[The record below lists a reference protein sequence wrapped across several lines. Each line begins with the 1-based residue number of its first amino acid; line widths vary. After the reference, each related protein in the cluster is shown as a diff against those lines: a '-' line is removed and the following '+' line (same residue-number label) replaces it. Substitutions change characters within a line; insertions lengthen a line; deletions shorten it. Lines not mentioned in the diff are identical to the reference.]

1 MPLPQLLASKD
12 FLSIPSFAKNTSGQ
26 AFWLKFMSSLFFH
39 GFIRSSN
46 IVWEPAL
53 SGRWSGCRGQA
64 QSPAPAGSHSPTA
77 CDPLFGMLV
86 SRRHGGGEELA
97 QGCSTTGCL
106 EDLLQEAGARS
117 GFSAKVPSEDRLA
130 GEKAS

>member
-1 MPLPQLLASKD
+1 MPLPRLLASKD

-39 GFIRSSN
+39 GFIHSSS

-53 SGRWSGCRGQA
+53 SGRRGQA

-77 CDPLFGMLV
+77 CDPLFSMLV
-86 SRRHGGGEELA
+86 SRRRGGGEELA
-97 QGCSTTGCL
+97 QGCSTRGCL
-106 EDLLQEAGARS
+106 EDLLQEAGARA